1 MGAELRGVTSVSRF
15 IFLSFAF
22 LGWAFY
28 EVSGGPDFQPRIS
41 AAIAATEISRPSTA
55 VSKNL
60 DAPDTAAVLQE
71 TSATQETGLIV
82 TRMIVA
88 DAATPGQGITSYS
101 MSSTLGRNAPKL
113 MFSLSAT
120 GPSPDIRRITAD
132 KVNLRTGPG
141 TDFVVVDNLS
151 LATRV
156 KLLDG
161 SVRGWVKLRSLDSGR
176 VGWIQRRFLTALA
189 S

>member
-1 MGAELRGVTSVSRF
+1 MSRF

-41 AAIAATEISRPSTA
+41 AAVAATEPSVQNA
-55 VSKNL
+55 VSPTPVTSRHAETEL
-60 DAPDTAAVLQE
+60 ESAGE
-71 TSATQETGLIV
+71 TSLIV

-88 DAATPGQGITSYS
+88 DDPNPGGGTTTYS
-101 MSSTLGRNAPKL
+101 ISNAEVPNSRKL
-113 MFSLSAT
+113 VFSLST
-120 GPSPDIRRITAD
+120 NGSSPEIRRIRANN
-132 KVNLRTGPG
+132 VNMRTGPG
-141 TDFVVVDNLS
+141 TQFVVVDTLPS
-151 LATRV
+151 DTRV

-176 VGWIQRRFLTALA
+176 VGWIQRRFI
-189 S
+189 SSYSS

>member
-1 MGAELRGVTSVSRF
+1 MSRF

-28 EVSGGPDFQPRIS
+28 EVSGGPDFQPRLS
-41 AAIAATEISRPSTA
+41 AA
-55 VSKNL
+55 L
-60 DAPDTAAVLQE
+60 AAVEEQRPIA
-71 TSATQETGLIV
+71 TSLTQDSPPSVADKTNSAPLETGLIV

-88 DAATPGQGITSYS
+88 DETVPGRGVTTYS
-101 MSSTLGRNAPKL
+101 MTNNTLPHGRKL
-113 MFSLSAT
+113 TFSLPAVGES
-120 GPSPDIRRITAD
+120 SPQIRRVLGSN
-132 KVNLRTGPG
+132 VNMRTGPG
-141 TDFVVVDNLS
+141 TQFVVVDNLPLDS
-151 LATRV
+151 RV

-176 VGWIQRRFLTALA
+176 VGWIQRRFISAFT